1 MKSPLPERHSEDRH
15 KGDPPFSSFIFDIFF
30 PVGDH
35 RFEELE
41 SRLEFEKGKKK
52 QEAHAHSHAHA
63 HAHARTHTH
72 TQRQSVISWRKC
84 ARQSLSFWR
93 VSIFCTGKE
102 NVKRMK
108 ELKKER
114 DDKLRAMKKEAGSG
128 SVALACSRIFDA
140 RKDCRMYRRRREGKS
155 PRRSRPELRV
165 PPELLESSQARD
177 RADRQLQAH
186 CEELRQ
192 ELKEANRGTAALFH
206 GLPSAVGPR
215 EADDRVAKCLADI
228 RQAHDDS
235 IESKQVPCFSRLLLD
250 CAFLYR
256 TLTS

>member
-72 TQRQSVISWRKC
+72 THRQSVISWRKC

-128 SVALACSRIFDA
+128 SVALACSRIFDEKKTA
-140 RKDCRMYRRRREGKS
+140 ECTGGEEKGKVQGG
-155 PRRSRPELRV
+155 PV
-165 PPELLESSQARD
+165 PSFEFRQSCSSLSQARD